1 LKYLNQ
7 KNFLFHIKK
16 TQLSSCEHKIYI
28 LMGFQFYIE
37 KIKISSSV
45 HIINFDMGLV
55 TNKKRMIGL
64 SHKSRPSKRKP
75 PFAPPRA

>member
-1 LKYLNQ
+1 
-7 KNFLFHIKK
+7 
-16 TQLSSCEHKIYI
+16 
-28 LMGFQFYIE
+28 MGFQFYIE

-64 SHKSRPSKRKP
+64 YT
-75 PFAPPRA
+75 